1 MVKLLR
7 RNGKLQAHVSYYL
20 SSNAKG
26 PFGVVTPKH
35 TPGTRLV
42 LPKTTTHVGVR
53 FFDSKTLTAL
63 KVGKRPLMVK
73 AETARK
79 MDLQ

>member
-1 MVKLLR
+1 MGKLLR
-7 RNGKLQAHVSYYL
+7 RNGKLQAYVSYYL
-20 SSNAKG
+20 SDNAKG

-35 TPGTRLV
+35 TPGTRMT
-42 LPKTTTHVGVR
+42 LPKNATHVGVR
-53 FFDSKTLTAL
+53 FFDNKTMTAI

-73 AETARK
+73 ADTARK